1 MMNAIPP
8 FYDPQRVGSLFY
20 PELAAIADHA
30 AAAGLSPATDDKRQ
44 IHLLIID
51 MQIDFC
57 HPQGTLYV
65 PGAEDDIRRL
75 IGFIYRHAAQIS
87 KITCSLDSHLPLQI
101 FHPAW
106 WVDENGRHPDPFTV
120 ISAADVQAGRWRPR
134 RSADW
139 SVQYVHKLE
148 EAAKKALV
156 IWPYHVPLGG
166 IGNGL
171 DPELW
176 SAVFWHS
183 IARQVQPNWWTK
195 GTTPEVEHYSI
206 LKPEV
211 PRPEQPQDVKGQA
224 FLAEL
229 EKEDMLLIAGEASS
243 HCVLETVNDLVQAF
257 ADRPDMLNRFHILQD
272 CMSPVIHPEID
283 FAALAQAEYE
293 RFAQMGVRFIN
304 SDHSL

>member
-57 HPQGTLYV
+57 HPQGALYV

-211 PRPEQPQDVKGQA
+211 LSSAPTRSKTSAACASRQLILAAGASRRQADESGAGSDDRRARPRPDPNSLRTSKGRRFCQP
-224 FLAEL
+224 
-229 EKEDMLLIAGEASS
+229 
-243 HCVLETVNDLVQAF
+243 N
-257 ADRPDMLNRFHILQD
+257 
-272 CMSPVIHPEID
+272 
-283 FAALAQAEYE
+283 
-293 RFAQMGVRFIN
+293 
-304 SDHSL
+304 

>member
-1 MMNAIPP
+1 MNPLPP
-8 FYDPQRVGSLFY
+8 FHDPQRVGSLFY
-20 PELAAIADHA
+20 PDMAVIAAHA
-30 AAAGLSPATDDKRQ
+30 TEAGLEPATSDERQ

-51 MQIDFC
+51 MQVDFC
-57 HPQGTLYV
+57 HPQGALYV
-65 PGAEDDIRRL
+65 PGAEGDIRRL
-75 IGFIYRHAAQIS
+75 IGFIYRHAGKIS
-87 KITCSLDSHLPLQI
+87 KITCSLDSHLPFQI

-106 WVDENGRHPDPFTV
+106 WADENGRHPDPFTV
-120 ISAADVQAGRWRPR
+120 ISAADVEAGRWQPL
-134 RSADW
+134 RSPDW
-139 SVQYVHKLE
+139 SVQYVHRLE
-148 EAAKKALV
+148 KAAKKALV
-156 IWPYHVPLGG
+156 VWPYHVPIGG
-166 IGNGL
+166 IGNAL

-183 IARQVQPNWWTK
+183 IARQVQPYWWIK

-211 PRPEQPQDVKGQA
+211 ARPEQPQDAKGQA

-257 ADRPDMLNRFHILQD
+257 ADRPDMLSRFHILQD
-272 CMSPVIHPEID
+272 CMSPVMHPEID

-304 SDHSL
+304 SEDPL